1 LVALKRASLGQG
13 LVAVAAILLAV
24 LLLSPSP
31 AAAAITAGSCSVTTT
46 GMTFSA
52 YNSVTP
58 AAVLSTGTFSVTCS
72 GSGNQNLTLGL
83 SAGGSGNCA
92 SRRMTSGAN
101 LLTYEIFSNAARTQP
116 LCEPTRVTFAM
127 NFPGGT
133 PTRTVTVT
141 MYGRVP
147 SPQNPVFGTYSDT
160 LTVTV
165 RTTGGTSLA
174 TNNNVPINGSVAA
187 NCSVSATTLGFGTY
201 IQTAASL
208 STAAVTVHCTSGAA
222 YQVSLGGGN
231 NLLAGTRRMAGPVAA
246 RLSYTLYSDPAR
258 TVAWGDGTAL
268 GAKRAGSGGGAPQAL
283 TVYGTI
289 PAGQAPSPGAYADS
303 VVVTV
308 EY

>member
-1 LVALKRASLGQG
+1 VDLKRASLGQG
-13 LVAVAAILLAV
+13 LVAVAAILLAA
-24 LLLSPSP
+24 LLLRPAP

-46 GMTFSA
+46 GLTFSP
-52 YNSVTP
+52 YDSLGQ
-58 AAVLSTGTFSVTCS
+58 AAVLGTGTFSVTCS

-83 SAGGSGNCA
+83 TGGGGGTCAG
-92 SRRMTSGAN
+92 RRMASGAN
-101 LLTYEIFSNAARTQP
+101 LLTYQIYREAARTSTFCDP
-116 LCEPTRVTFAM
+116 NRVTFAM
-127 NFPGGT
+127 NFPFGT

-141 MYGRVP
+141 MYGRVTAG
-147 SPQNPVFGTYSDT
+147 QNPVLGTYSDT
-160 LTVTV
+160 LTATL
-165 RTTGGTSLA
+165 RTTGGTVLA
-174 TNNNVPINGSVAA
+174 TNNTVPVGGSVAA

-246 RLSYTLYSDPAR
+246 RLSYALYSDPAR
-258 TVAWGDGTAL
+258 TIAWGDGTAL
-268 GAKRAGSGGGAPQAL
+268 GAKRSGSGGGAAQAL